1 MRRYTFNFSLF
12 WTPLN
17 FQPDLHRTPF
27 DISPLRWIPLMHSIE
42 IEKVELVQ
50 QLTKELD
57 YDPRELCSSH
67 WTRINYVTI
76 FTVCSNGDMKICL

>member
-1 MRRYTFNFSLF
+1 
-12 WTPLN
+12 
-17 FQPDLHRTPF
+17 
-27 DISPLRWIPLMHSIE
+27 MHSIE